1 MSESDRDNEIEQIL
15 RRHQPA
21 GPPQDLRGRVLSSA
35 SFEPSLSPSR
45 TWQIWLLR
53 AAAAVAILLAVG
65 LRIAPIGF
73 LIALILA
80 TPQKGL

>member
-15 RRHQPA
+15 RKHRPA
-21 GPPQDLRGRVLSSA
+21 GPPGDLRGRVLSSA
-35 SFEPSLSPSR
+35 SFGPGLPPRR
-45 TWQIWLLR
+45 TWRVWLLR
-53 AAAAVAILLAVG
+53 GAAAAAILLAVG